1 MVRLGVRLRL
11 GLARGS
17 SASGRPLERPW
28 LVASTGLGSLP
39 RMRGSSLGRGC
50 DRGGRVVLPLARA
63 AAVSTRLSVPLAHAH
78 REGVDVLVEGVED
91 RDALDDVLVRAVD
104 VEPEEVGLAG
114 GLGLGGGV
122 QVRRTRA
129 RCCSTAGS
137 TAAPG
142 NDTWGR
148 HLAAAPGRGSW
159 GGGGGSCRRRQQAGS
174 RQAGRADAG
183 SLREALGLEAFGLEA
198 AWPRQRRVAAAA
210 ETAVVAHDGRAH
222 LTLERE

>member
-28 LVASTGLGSLP
+28 LVASTGLGSPP
-39 RMRGSSLGRGC
+39 RTRGSSLGRGC

-104 VEPEEVGLAG
+104 VEPEEVGLGG
-114 GLGLGGGV
+114 GLGSGGGV
-122 QVRRTRA
+122 KVERTRA
-129 RCCSTAGS
+129 RCCCTAGS
-137 TAAPG
+137 AAAHG
-142 NDTWGR
+142 RDTWGR
-148 HLAAAPGRGSW
+148 HLAAAHGRGSL
-159 GGGGGSCRRRQQAGS
+159 GGWRERPSAPAGRQQAG
-174 RQAGRADAG
+174 RQAG
-183 SLREALGLEAFGLEA
+183 SLRSGGLRSAEAAGLEA